1 MTARHNHRFTR
12 AVSRVHALGPRA
24 VGELLTE
31 AGVPLARVETFAAL
45 DRFPHEFLTSIGAD
59 GWAPALFA
67 VAST

>member
-1 MTARHNHRFTR
+1 MIADRRFRR
-12 AVSRVHALGPRA
+12 AAERVHRLGA
-24 VGELLTE
+24 VITTRLLID

-59 GWAPALFA
+59 AWAPTLFA